1 MEPNALEWFRLE
13 QWGRGLSSRLF
24 YNEVPNPTW
33 FRHGGHLDNKEEQ
46 LYSFTHAGGQ
56 QLPEY
61 NIDTTTPEGAERWR
75 AEYQF
80 LSALTP
86 ELIPQKDFMLLH
98 EYPKFICEEPH
109 FQRVWN
115 LFRQKTLRRAITAAV
130 DAGAISVADEAA
142 AIKFMGTTKNSLSIA
157 QFLQAREGLRPD
169 IFGTEG
175 YEATNRVLEA
185 IGADFSV
192 NKKTAREYDSQF
204 WFNFDQKY
212 ELTEIGMR
220 EELPGLVSDPQ
231 NRLRVEA
238 ILDETKQVL
247 DQVEDAAERNAA
259 RVEAGSQ

>member
-1 MEPNALEWFRLE
+1 
-13 QWGRGLSSRLF
+13 
-24 YNEVPNPTW
+24 
-33 FRHGGHLDNKEEQ
+33 
-46 LYSFTHAGGQ
+46 
-56 QLPEY
+56 
-61 NIDTTTPEGAERWR
+61 
-75 AEYQF
+75 
-80 LSALTP
+80 
-86 ELIPQKDFMLLH
+86 
-98 EYPKFICEEPH
+98 
-109 FQRVWN
+109 
-115 LFRQKTLRRAITAAV
+115 
-130 DAGAISVADEAA
+130 
-142 AIKFMGTTKNSLSIA
+142 
-157 QFLQAREGLRPD
+157 LRPD